1 MAADNTGET
10 GVTNHRGEVLK
21 GDGAEAH
28 EGLVVMDGAL
38 IPAALG
44 VNPFATITALAERNI
59 DLYARKHNL
68 AIREEKNDVLDF
80 TRAPAHP
87 YVDPHLDHEDIAEQ
101 ASIGEISA
109 LIANA
114 KASRSPGL
122 GFTEV
127 MSGHIHRNREGSGFS
142 TKREVFERSYK
153 TARAACE
160 SARFFLSVQ
169 AFDTGSLVNRPEHA
183 AVLTGT
189 FVCPT
194 LEGSP
199 FMVQRGSFNLFVVD
213 EEAPSTRHMRYDFDM
228 RGADRSL
235 LHFHGY
241 KVVDAAVALSAKKFW
256 KATSTLYVSIT
267 RWPNGERDPRDPS
280 AWRRG
285 DLVARGILKI
295 DPSDF
300 RSQLKTLTPTGTSFA
315 KKVWSVGSFV
325 RYFSRT
331 SLRHLM
337 GPLAP
342 LQYPTVT
349 YEGFV
354 NDTPADGSYA
364 VVAEDGVKSRVYM
377 WEPTNNAVRA
387 RNVLLIPGAAV
398 DHQIF
403 ALPTIP
409 YNLVNYLTRA
419 GYRVFAT
426 VHRIGM
432 LMVAQN
438 HPTTFDAR
446 LDMAAALA
454 HIRERFPDP
463 EVPGNKVYVMSHCM
477 GAVAFSAGLLDGT
490 IPAAWV
496 SGISTSQV
504 FMNPVWD
511 PLNMLKASAGP
522 IPLNV
527 LYTLVAGRW
536 FSLSTG
542 EKDTL
547 VQKAINEMLRFY
559 PAGKNEGCSNTSC
572 KRCSFVF
579 GR

>member
-1 MAADNTGET
+1 MASDNTGET
-10 GVTNHRGEVLK
+10 GVVNHRGEVLK

-59 DLYARKHNL
+59 DLYARKHGL
-68 AIREEKNDVLDF
+68 AIYEEKNDVLDF
-80 TRAPAHP
+80 SKDPAHP
-87 YVDPHLDHEDIAEQ
+87 YVDTHPELGDLVEQ
-101 ASIGEISA
+101 GAISEISA
-109 LIANA
+109 LISNA
-114 KASRSPGL
+114 KAARSPGL

-142 TKREVFERSYK
+142 TKRTAFERSYK
-153 TARAACE
+153 TAQSRCE

-169 AFDTGSLVNRPEHA
+169 AFDTLSLVNRPEHA

-213 EEAPSTRHMRYDFDM
+213 EDTPGARHMRYDFDM

-241 KVVDAAVALSAKKFW
+241 KVVDSAVSLSPKKFW
-256 KATSTLYVSIT
+256 KATTTLYVSIM
-267 RWPNGERDPRDPS
+267 RWPGGVRDGGDPS

-285 DLVARGILKI
+285 ELVARGILKI
-295 DPSDF
+295 DASDF
-300 RSQLKTLTPTGTSFA
+300 RSQIKTLAPTGASFA

-325 RYFSRT
+325 RYFTRT
-331 SLRHLM
+331 SLRPLL

-342 LQYPTVT
+342 LQYPSVT

-364 VVAEDGVKSRVYM
+364 VVAEDGIKSRLYM
-377 WEPTNNAVRA
+377 WEPTNGSVRA

-398 DHQIF
+398 DHQIY

-438 HPTTFDAR
+438 DHTTFDAR
-446 LDMAAALA
+446 LDMAAAIA
-454 HIRERFPDP
+454 HVREHFPDP

-477 GAVAFSAGLLDGT
+477 GAVAFSAGMLDGT
-490 IPAAWV
+490 IPASWV
-496 SGISTSQV
+496 SGVSTSQV

-511 PLNMLKASAGP
+511 PLNMVKAAAGP
-522 IPLNV
+522 IPLNA

-536 FSLSTG
+536 FSLSSG
-542 EKDTL
+542 KGDTL
-547 VQKAINEMLRFY
+547 VQKAINELLRFY
-559 PAGKNEGCSNTSC
+559 PAGKMEGCTNTSC

>member
-1 MAADNTGET
+1 MASDNTGET
-10 GVTNHRGEVLK
+10 GVTNHMGEVLK
-21 GDGAEAH
+21 GDGAETH

-59 DLYARKHNL
+59 DLYARKHSL
-68 AIREEKNDVLDF
+68 AIRHEKNDVLDF
-80 TRAPAHP
+80 TQEPAYP
-87 YVDPHLDHEDIAEQ
+87 YVDSRPEHGDLIEQTAIGDISSQ
-101 ASIGEISA
+101 IV
-109 LIANA
+109 NA
-114 KASRSPGL
+114 KASRTPGL

-127 MSGHIHRNREGSGFS
+127 MVGHIHRNREGSVFS
-142 TKREVFERSYK
+142 TKREAFERSYR
-153 TARAACE
+153 TAKALCE
-160 SARFFLSVQ
+160 SSRFFLSVQ
-169 AFDTGSLVNRPEHA
+169 AFDTGSLVNRPDHA

-189 FVCPT
+189 FVCPS
-194 LEGSP
+194 LPGSP

-213 EEAPSTRHMRYDFDM
+213 EDTPSTRHMRYDFDM

-241 KVVDAAVALSAKKFW
+241 KVIDSAVSLSVKSLW
-256 KATSTLYVSIT
+256 KATTTLYVSIT
-267 RWPNGERDPRDPS
+267 RWPDNVRDPSDSS

-285 DLVARGILKI
+285 ELVARGILKI

-300 RSQLKTLTPTGTSFA
+300 RSQIKTFTPSGVSFS

-331 SLRHLM
+331 SLRHLL

-342 LQYPTVT
+342 LQYPSVT
-349 YEGFV
+349 FDGFV
-354 NDTPADGSYA
+354 NDTPSDGSYA
-364 VVAEDGVKSRVYM
+364 VVAEDDIKSRVYM
-377 WEPTNNAVRA
+377 WEPTNTAVPT

-432 LMVAQN
+432 LMAAQN
-438 HPTTFDAR
+438 GHTTFDAR

-454 HIRERFPDP
+454 YIRTHFPDP
-463 EVPGNKVYVMSHCM
+463 EVPGNKVYVVSHCM
-477 GAVAFSAGLLDGT
+477 GAVAFSAGMLDGT
-490 IPAAWV
+490 IPAEWV

-511 PLNMLKASAGP
+511 PLNMAKAAAGP

-527 LYTLVAGRW
+527 LYTLVAGKW
-536 FSLSTG
+536 FSLSSG
-542 EKDTL
+542 EGDTL
-547 VQKAINEMLRFY
+547 VQKAIDEMLRFY
-559 PAGKNEGCSNTSC
+559 PAGKNEGCSNSSC
-572 KRCSFVF
+572 HRCSFVF